1 MHGKEF
7 IIDVIR
13 TYFTVVTLINVIMW
27 VVGTQVAPDYLFG
40 YEAFKVPL
48 IYGAVGV
55 FPNIIM
61 YSRREL
67 SVKEIWIR
75 KLLQLIAI
83 EVCVLYAAFGN
94 ADAIFQKTE
103 VVVKVA
109 IGIVII
115 YVISTVIDG
124 MQDYLSAKKMTEE
137 LMKFQRSVEI
147 E

>member
-7 IIDVIR
+7 VIDVIR
-13 TYFTVVTLINVIMW
+13 TYFTVVTFINVIMW
-27 VVGTQVAPDYLFG
+27 VIGTQVAPDYLFG

-67 SVKEIWIR
+67 SVKELWIR
-75 KLLQLIAI
+75 KILQLIVI
-83 EVCVLYAAFGN
+83 EISVLYVAFGD
-94 ADAIFQKTE
+94 ADAIFQKPE
-103 VVVKVA
+103 VVAKVA
-109 IGIVII
+109 IGIFII

-124 MQDYLSAKKMTEE
+124 VQDYLSAKRMTEE
-137 LMKFQRSVEI
+137 LMKFQRSVEV